1 MGTVSDEIK
10 EVIDDSI
17 KRLKDFGNDK
27 DVKEIGDRGA
37 LSNYF
42 SLVTENIRENNKK
55 LSRNSFWMILSILL
69 YLLIFIKSEAITEIK
84 LLFTTVTDHNFLLN
98 VIPVFFSFLY
108 FKNIALWNHNMNL
121 HQVFDKLSSELY
133 GLGYKTDSTH
143 IIKPFS
149 MIQHI
154 SYYQLSNKKV
164 KSFIKAPTTL
174 VLIIFSIFPIIFIFF
189 SIYQIAINNESKV
202 IPIICVVLII
212 INVYSAVVQL
222 FNPYKN
228 N

>member
-1 MGTVSDEIK
+1 MGIISDDIK
-10 EVIDDSI
+10 DVIDGSI
-17 KRLKDFGNDK
+17 ERLKNFDNDK
-27 DVKEIGDRGA
+27 DVKDIKDKGT

-69 YLLIFIKSEAITEIK
+69 YFLIFIKSSAITDIK

-108 FKNIALWNHNMNL
+108 FKNVALWNHNMNL
-121 HQVFDKLSSELY
+121 NQVFDKLSIELY
-133 GLGYKTDSTH
+133 GLGYKTDTTH

-149 MIQHI
+149 MAQHI
-154 SYYQLSNKKV
+154 FYYQLSNKKV
-164 KSFIKAPTTL
+164 KSLIRTPITL
-174 VLIIFSIFPIIFIFF
+174 VIIVFYLFPIVFILF
-189 SIYQIAINNESKV
+189 SIYEIAMNNESKI

-212 INVYSAVVQL
+212 INAYSAIVQL